1 MSPYKDPKKDKI
13 KTRKITILE
22 ERWNMFDQAKKI
34 AEKELGVMGNGTF
47 MELLITNFLI
57 ENQYQN
63 ELRFNKKSNSKR
75 KSS

>member
-47 MELLITNFLI
+47 MELLIVNFLEMNRYEKECKRI
-57 ENQYQN
+57 
-63 ELRFNKKSNSKR
+63 SKR
-75 KSS
+75 ISS

>member
-1 MSPYKDPKKDKI
+1 MPYKDKTKPEI
-13 KTRKITILE
+13 KTRKISILK
-22 ERWNMFDQAKKI
+22 ERWDMFDEAKRI
-34 AEKELGVMGNGTF
+34 AERELGQMGNGTF